1 MAMVVAKGGIFEQ
14 KTDGLCMDVLRLP
27 SGNYL
32 LDD

>member
-14 KTDGLCMDVLRLP
+14 KNDGLCMDVLRLP